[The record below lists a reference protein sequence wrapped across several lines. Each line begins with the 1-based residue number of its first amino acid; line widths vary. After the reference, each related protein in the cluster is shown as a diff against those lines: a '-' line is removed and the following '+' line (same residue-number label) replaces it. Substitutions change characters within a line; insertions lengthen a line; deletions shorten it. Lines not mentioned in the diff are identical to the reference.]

1 MVSAPSWRGTEVTA
15 LLASNRAPYL
25 LLAAGVV
32 VPDDA
37 EIGAHVVI
45 HGGVQRGAGCHLD
58 DGSVVG
64 RVPRLG
70 ARSGS
75 PAAQPALT
83 FIGPGSSV
91 GCHTVVNVG
100 ARIGA
105 RVYLGDHSLVREGA
119 VLGDD
124 CSVGHAC
131 TIGRDCVVGNR
142 LRMGLRRPRVRCGRG
157 G

>member
-45 HGGVQRGAGCHLD
+45 HGGVQLGAGCHLD

-142 LRMGLRRPRVRCGRG
+142 VRMGLRRPRVRCGRG